1 MANRYRFSLGVLA
14 VLLML
19 FVLAGSA
26 LAASGRTLSKSTPE
40 FVTRAQNL
48 GPEDA
53 TKVINITVRLQQHN
67 IAEREALLTELYTPG
82 STLYHKWLTA
92 EQYAAK
98 FAPRASEAAAV
109 RQFLEA
115 NGFSVTSMHH
125 HNLYI
130 EAQGRIADAQKAFN
144 VQINRFKANGKT
156 AFSNTTDISVQGP
169 AAAYIQAVQG
179 LHPVLMTPHHTFP
192 VNPDTGQPFPSV
204 PFTSVVTPHSG
215 SITPSQFFENQC
227 WRGVES
233 HAFTTSGQ
241 LPIGVYTGN
250 RYGGNING
258 GAGHYPPCGYEPA
271 AIQVAYGIQP
281 LIAQG
286 NDGSGQTVV
295 IVDAFG
301 SPTAA
306 ADFAV
311 FSSTFGLPTGNFNV
325 YSPSGTPPYNSGW
338 AGETTLDIEW
348 AHAMAP
354 GAKIALVQSIDNYDN
369 NLQNAILWALEAN
382 NGSPLGN
389 QISNSYGG
397 DEYDADAPSMQ
408 GWDDVL
414 AQAAALGVSVQFST
428 GDNGDFYR
436 AVGAST
442 VSVPSDSPH
451 ATAVGG
457 TSDFLNADYSMK
469 FQSGW
474 GTDLTRVASPNGTNP
489 PNVPP
494 VCATTLAAVGKCYY
508 FGGGGG
514 ASTFFAKPS
523 WQSALP
529 GSYRLQPDISMTA
542 DPYTGVEIIYSYSNP
557 GNYSVSVIGGTSA
570 SCPMFSGLWALV
582 NQRSQALHGRPAGQ
596 AAPYLY
602 GLSGGAIRDVH
613 QTSVYSATNV
623 AGTIMR
629 SGLAPLYESPAAI
642 VGPDVSTG
650 FTSAFYQG
658 TSTRWYV
665 ISFGTDSSLV
675 VNNGWDP
682 VTGLGSPNGASF
694 VNGVLNQIH

>member
-1 MANRYRFSLGVLA
+1 MANRYRSSLGVVA

-26 LAASGRTLSKSTPE
+26 LAASGRTLSNSTPA
-40 FVTRAQNL
+40 FVTHAQNL

-67 IAEREALLTELYTPG
+67 IADRDALLTQLYTPG
-82 STLYHKWLTA
+82 SALYHKWLTA

-98 FAPRASEAAAV
+98 FAPSASEAAAV

-115 NGFSVTSMHH
+115 NGFSITSVHH

-144 VQINRFKANGKT
+144 VQIHRFNANGKT
-156 AFSNTTDISVQGP
+156 TFSNTSDISVQGA
-169 AAAYIQAVQG
+169 AAAYIQTVQG
-179 LHPVLMTPHHTFP
+179 LHPVLMTPHYTFP
-192 VNPDTGQPFPSV
+192 INPDTGQPFPAV
-204 PFTSVVTPHSG
+204 PFTPVVTPHFLSV
-215 SITPSQFFENQC
+215 TPSLFYENQC
-227 WRGVES
+227 WRAVES
-233 HAFTTSGQ
+233 HAFTTGGQ
-241 LPIGVYTGN
+241 MPIGIYTGN
-250 RYGGNING
+250 RYGGNITG
-258 GAGHYPPCGYEPA
+258 GVGHYPPCGYEPA

-281 LIAQG
+281 LINQG
-286 NDGSGQTVV
+286 NDGTGQTIV

-311 FSSTFGLPTGNFNV
+311 FSSEFGLPTGNFNV
-325 YSPSGTPPYNSGW
+325 YNPDGTPPYNSGW

-354 GAKIALVQSIDNYDN
+354 GAKIALVQAIDNLDN
-369 NLQNAILWALEAN
+369 HLQHAIQYALDN
-382 NGSPLGN
+382 SLGN
-389 QISNSYGG
+389 QISNSYGSY
-397 DEYDADAPSMQ
+397 EYGNDASAMQ
-408 GWDDVL
+408 GWDNLL
-414 AQAAALGVSVQFST
+414 AQAATQGVSVQFST

-436 AVGAST
+436 SVGAYT

-469 FQSGW
+469 FQTGW
-474 GTDLTRVASPNGTNP
+474 GTNITRVANPNGTNP

-494 VCATTLAAVGKCYY
+494 VCATTLAAVGQCFY

-514 ASTFFAKPS
+514 TSTFFAKPS

-529 GSYRLQPDISMTA
+529 GSYRLQPDISMTG
-542 DPYTGVEIIYSYSNP
+542 DPYTGVTIIYSYNNP
-557 GNYSVSVIGGTSA
+557 GHYSLSVIGGTSA
-570 SCPMFSGLWALV
+570 STPMFTGFWALV
-582 NQRSQALHGRPAGQ
+582 NQRSQSLYGIPAGL

-602 GLSGGAIRDVH
+602 GLSGGAIRDVR
-613 QTSVYSATNV
+613 QTSAYSATNV
-623 AGTIMR
+623 AGTIMQL
-629 SGLAPLYESPAAI
+629 GLAPLYESPAAI

-675 VNNGWDP
+675 VTNGWDP
-682 VTGLGSPNGASF
+682 VTGLGSPYGANF
-694 VNGVLNQIH
+694 VNGVLNQMK